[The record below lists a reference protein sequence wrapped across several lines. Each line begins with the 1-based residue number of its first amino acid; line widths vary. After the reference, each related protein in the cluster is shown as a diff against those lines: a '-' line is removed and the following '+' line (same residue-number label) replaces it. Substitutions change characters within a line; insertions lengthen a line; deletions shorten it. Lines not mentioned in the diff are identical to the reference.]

1 MHRGKIDLALRELI
15 RDLEFSTVRLYP
27 LNAKR
32 ADSAFNSEAAIC
44 SLFCRQLRN
53 VLSCAGQRLLR
64 PTGLPVILLLISIRN
79 RPTLFQYKMSLKGEF
94 DSNTR

>member
-1 MHRGKIDLALRELI
+1 
-15 RDLEFSTVRLYP
+15 
-27 LNAKR
+27 
-32 ADSAFNSEAAIC
+32 
-44 SLFCRQLRN
+44 
-53 VLSCAGQRLLR
+53 LSCAGQRLLR